1 MQLQDF
7 DKEKAKS
14 QAKQFLSKSIY
25 TLGTILGVDTSLI
38 DETTVN
44 PYDESDAK
52 YQSFNCL
59 KSEVVAYNKL

>member
-14 QAKQFLSKSIY
+14 QAKQFLGKSIY
-25 TLGTILGVDTSLI
+25 TLGIILGVDTSLI
-38 DETTVN
+38 DENTTN
-44 PYDESDAK
+44 PYNESDAE

-59 KSEVVAYNKL
+59 RSEVVAYNKL